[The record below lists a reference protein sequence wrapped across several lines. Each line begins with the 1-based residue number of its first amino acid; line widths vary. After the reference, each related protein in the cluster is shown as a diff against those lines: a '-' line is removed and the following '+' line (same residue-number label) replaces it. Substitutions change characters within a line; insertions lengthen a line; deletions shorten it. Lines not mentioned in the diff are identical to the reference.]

1 VHALKTESSGA
12 AGANDIDVFVETLTD
27 EDKMLLRLREELY
40 EGRWDAMLVDLNDRL
55 RGKPYIFRLAS
66 RIQDD
71 MARVERLSRFEREKG
86 VNLARLLWPE
96 EYRQDCR

>member
-1 VHALKTESSGA
+1 MNVVPESSESV
-12 AGANDIDVFVETLTD
+12 GANNDVDAFLESLTD

-40 EGRWDAMLVDLNDRL
+40 EGRWDAMLTDLNDRL
-55 RGKPYIFRLAS
+55 HGRPYIFRLAS

-71 MARVERLSRFEREKG
+71 MARVQRLSRFEREKG

-96 EYRQDCR
+96 EYK

>member
-1 VHALKTESSGA
+1 MHALKTESSGA

-55 RGKPYIFRLAS
+55 RGKP
-66 RIQDD
+66 
-71 MARVERLSRFEREKG
+71 VEGLSAA
-86 VNLARLLWPE
+86 V
-96 EYRQDCR
+96 